1 MSCEM
6 EIDAD
11 VFVIKTFL
19 KEKKKGRKKEK
30 KKANKKERK
39 EKKNI
44 RSLQLKKHFCFVEEP
59 QKGWSSLLK
68 QKKWKN
74 E

>member
-19 KEKKKGRKKEK
+19 KEKKKGRKKER

-39 EKKNI
+39 EKK
-44 RSLQLKKHFCFVEEP
+44 RKTSVRYY
-59 QKGWSSLLK
+59 
-68 QKKWKN
+68 
-74 E
+74 